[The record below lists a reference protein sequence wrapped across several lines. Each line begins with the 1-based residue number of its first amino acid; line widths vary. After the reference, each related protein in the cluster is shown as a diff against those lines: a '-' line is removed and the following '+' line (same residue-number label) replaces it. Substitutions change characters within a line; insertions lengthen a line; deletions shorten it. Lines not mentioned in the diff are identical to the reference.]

1 MKNKRFNYFK
11 KLIKLLIWPIIFLI
25 GQFLISYIFSLGYSL
40 THSELPLNELALKTN
55 NFLVEYKVLITL
67 IGFIIFIPIF
77 VNNYKKLV
85 SDSYQFNKDYLYIFL
100 FGIGYSIV
108 MNVLFLNI
116 NDLFGINSEQF
127 SMISNSQ
134 IIPFILCSGVIGP
147 ILEEYLFRGIVFNKL
162 KQFNS
167 KKNSIFLASLIFSLL
182 HVNIFNIIN
191 AFILSYILIYL
202 YDKYNT
208 LLAPIILHISVNTT
222 VVLIINVIV
231 SHFYNLNY
239 LLFLIGL
246 IFIVISSVKI
256 FKNT

>member
-1 MKNKRFNYFK
+1 MKNKIFNYSK
-11 KLIKLLIWPIIFLI
+11 KLIKLLIWPIIFWI
-25 GQFLISYIFSLGYSL
+25 GQFLISYIFSLVYSL
-40 THSELPLNELALKTN
+40 THSDLSLDELTLKTN

-67 IGFIIFIPIF
+67 IGFIIFIPMFI
-77 VNNYKKLV
+77 NNYKKLV
-85 SDSYQFNKDYLYIFL
+85 NDSYQFNKDYLYIFL

-116 NDLFGINSEQF
+116 NDIFGINSEQF
-127 SMISNSQ
+127 SMVSNNQ
-134 IIPFILCSGVIGP
+134 IMQLILCSGVMGP

-167 KKNSIFLASLIFSLL
+167 KKNSVFLASLIFSLL

-202 YDKYNT
+202 YDKYET
-208 LLAPIILHISVNTT
+208 LLAPIILHISVNVA
-222 VVLIINVIV
+222 VVLIINIIV
-231 SHFYNLNY
+231 SNFYNLNY
-239 LLFLIGL
+239 LLFLMGFM
-246 IFIVISSVKI
+246 FIVISSVKM